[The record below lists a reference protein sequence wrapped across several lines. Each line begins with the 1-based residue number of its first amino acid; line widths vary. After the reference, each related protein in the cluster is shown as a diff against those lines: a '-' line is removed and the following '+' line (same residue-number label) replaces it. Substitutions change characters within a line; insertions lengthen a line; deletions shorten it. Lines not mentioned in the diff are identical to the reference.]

1 MLFVSYRGW
10 YAVSGQ
16 YQGLIG
22 QREYFVLNALYQ
34 FWIASS
40 QQIGASDT
48 LVEKGIAR
56 EQKTL

>member
-1 MLFVSYRGW
+1 MLFVSYRGR

-48 LVEKGIAR
+48 FVEKGIAR
-56 EQKTL
+56 E